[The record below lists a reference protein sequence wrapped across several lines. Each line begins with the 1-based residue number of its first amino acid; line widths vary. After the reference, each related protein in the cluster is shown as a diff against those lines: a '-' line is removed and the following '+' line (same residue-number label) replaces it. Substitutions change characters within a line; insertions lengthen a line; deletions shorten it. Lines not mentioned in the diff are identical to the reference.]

1 MKKRGSLRDYSCFIW
16 SFLFFVFFSYGD
28 TVYSREEALK
38 VINILQEIERYRA
51 QSRQRSL
58 TQAMITESELNSY
71 IAYRIDV
78 EREQIMKELRFKLLK
93 GNKIEGKVFI
103 DLSGQKIPGFLR
115 PQMIIYFGGRIEV
128 RDGRVKL
135 DLRDLFIE
143 DQRIEPRVVDLII
156 SIASR
161 AKKISTWSINDWFE
175 LPYGIKDLE
184 IRRRAAVLFY

>member
-16 SFLFFVFFSYGD
+16 PFLFFVFFSYGD